1 MKITLVK
8 AVDYEKEARRVKVE
22 IEKGTFRIKTLRD
35 FIALMFAIYM
45 FNLEVVCI
53 SKFLVRE
60 R

>member
-1 MKITLVK
+1 M
-8 AVDYEKEARRVKVE
+8 RVKVE

-45 FNLEVVCI
+45 FNLEVNSI
-53 SKFLVRE
+53 SRFVVKE